1 MVKQSKNQG
10 IDPRDLWLAGLG
22 VVSLTRKQALKTY
35 GALVEEGG
43 QFRDAAST
51 RIDALASQA
60 RAGLNGVKGKVEATV
75 DPLMMRVSSTLGSV
89 KGEIEA
95 RLSPLVGGFNSATST
110 RRKPAARKPAAKKA
124 ASKTVKTAS
133 KAAASKTAKPAARKR
148 ATSSTAKKAA

>member
-51 RIDALASQA
+51 RIDALAS
-60 RAGLNGVKGKVEATV
+60 RACRPERVKGKVEATV
-75 DPLMMRVSSTLGSV
+75 DPLVR
-89 KGEIEA
+89 A
-95 RLSPLVGGFNSATST
+95 SAAP
-110 RRKPAARKPAAKKA
+110 RQRQG
-124 ASKTVKTAS
+124 
-133 KAAASKTAKPAARKR
+133 
-148 ATSSTAKKAA
+148 